1 MTRTKGS
8 LGKKTIEKQKKK
20 VQQDYN
26 KQQEAK
32 AEQGP
37 TALVCAV
44 SQ

>member
-26 KQQEAK
+26 KQQEKK
-32 AEQGP
+32 AEDGTP
-37 TALVCAV
+37 ALLCAV